1 MKWEILRWVLRNAGF
16 VLFLSIAVVV
26 VNTILVVVQPASQ
39 RAVQLVL
46 FNMVWIIVVPGIMTS
61 DLINRRYYDIRE
73 WIDRKERESKLD
85 KCSIC
90 HQPIQNGT
98 AYVGTGDGTMRAN
111 DGRGSFAHPE
121 CYRELEAARKEVET
135 YLGLR

>member
-16 VLFLSIAVVV
+16 VLFMLITVVV

-39 RAVQLVL
+39 RAIQLVL
-46 FNMVWIIVVPGIMTS
+46 FNMVWIFVVAGIMTS
-61 DLINRRYYDIRE
+61 DLINRRYHDICE

-90 HQPIQNGT
+90 HQPIREG
-98 AYVGTGDGTMRAN
+98 AYIGTGDGTMRAN

-121 CYRELEAARKEVET
+121 CYRELEAAREVET

>member
-1 MKWEILRWVLRNAGF
+1 MRWELMRWALRNAGF
-16 VLFLSIAVVV
+16 VLFMVIAVVV
-26 VNTILVVVQPASQ
+26 VNTILVVVPPAGR

-46 FNMVWIIVVPGIMTS
+46 FNMVWIIVVGGIIVM
-61 DLINRRYYDIRE
+61 DLIDRRYCDIRE

-90 HQPIQNGT
+90 HQPIRDGT

-111 DGRGSFAHPE
+111 DGRGSFAHSA

-135 YLGLR
+135 YLERR